1 MSRDSQAM
9 PLSRKFIGLVC
20 WLAVCL
26 AAGAI
31 GAIAS
36 ADAGTFYG
44 QLVRPDWAPPAWL
57 FAPVWTALYAMM
69 AVSAWLIW
77 RTYGLRAG
85 RNALVLFIAQ
95 LAANALWTW
104 IFFAWHRGAMAFVE
118 ILILWC
124 LIVATIV
131 AFWRLRVLAAA
142 LLLPYLAW
150 VTFAAMLTYSTWQRN
165 PGIL

>member
-1 MSRDSQAM
+1 MSSDSHEM
-9 PLSRKFIGLVC
+9 PPSRVFTGLVA
-20 WLAVCL
+20 WLGVCL
-26 AAGAI
+26 AAGAV

-36 ADAGTFYG
+36 ADAGAFYG
-44 QLVRPDWAPPAWL
+44 RLARPDWAPPAWL

-69 AVSAWLIW
+69 AVSAWLVW
-77 RTYGLRAG
+77 RTCGLSAG
-85 RNALVLFIAQ
+85 RNAFALFIAQ

-131 AFWRLRVLAAA
+131 AFWRLRALAAA
-142 LLLPYLAW
+142 MLLPYLAW

-165 PGIL
+165 PGVL